1 MNKRFLG
8 SIFTLV
14 FLLFPLRTLAQ
25 ATAKPPGVSATQKEF
40 QALINRYYAA
50 WNSGDPEK
58 AAPLYAKDP
67 DLVFYDLTPL
77 QYVGWAAYDKGVR
90 AVLGSFAAAKFTPQ
104 DDLRVTRHGTIAWTT
119 VTWHLSGKK
128 KTGEAVEMD
137 GRHTAIWE
145 LRGGHWLIVH
155 EHLSAPLS

>member
-8 SIFTLV
+8 WLFTLL

-25 ATAKPPGVSATQKEF
+25 STPKPSSSSATQKQF
-40 QALINRYYAA
+40 QALINRYYEA
-50 WNSGDPEK
+50 WNSGDPER

-67 DLVFYDLTPL
+67 GLVFYDLTPL
-77 QYVGWAAYDKGVR
+77 EYTGWAQYDKGVR
-90 AVLGSFAAAKFTPQ
+90 TVLGSFAAAKFAPH

-119 VTWHLSGKK
+119 ETWHLSGKK

-137 GRHTAIWE
+137 GRHTTIWE
-145 LRGGHWLIVH
+145 LRAGHWVIVH
-155 EHLSAPLS
+155 EHFSAPLS